1 MAEHHLPLASVY
13 KGWDRY
19 QHHLV
24 TVIAP
29 LSPEQLTLRAAPPLR
44 SLGEQVAHIIAVRAM
59 RARYRCPGASVSQ
72 PGSPPI

>member
-13 KGWDRY
+13 KGWDSY

-44 SLGEQVAHIIAVRAM
+44 SLGEQVAHIRVCSYWQTAPRWL
-59 RARYRCPGASVSQ
+59 ASGRLYV
-72 PGSPPI
+72 IR